1 MSIIKLVLCVEYWF
15 HFVLLSTG
23 KHAHSLY
30 LHLTIIAVADHN
42 AMYGW
47 LNLDKKTGP
56 VSRHDKIIT
65 SVSQSILYF
74 WFYVNFVLLLCN
86 SKDFILRSV
95 SGRQPGSQ
103 DSPTCKFY
111 VSRSGLTRSGSP
123 TSRGR
128 HNNCNNNKIFAL
140 YSQTV
145 SVIMFARFILLVYIS
160 RIIFDPVGW
169 NIIKIPGI

>member
-1 MSIIKLVLCVEYWF
+1 MIKYQQSRGLTFLCRNSILIWTQRIADGRGKAWTSHARWKMSIIKLVLCVEYWF

-86 SKDFILRSV
+86 SKDFILRSG
-95 SGRQPGSQ
+95 SGRPARESELANLQIL
-103 DSPTCKFY
+103 CK
-111 VSRSGLTRSGSP
+111 
-123 TSRGR
+123 
-128 HNNCNNNKIFAL
+128 
-140 YSQTV
+140 
-145 SVIMFARFILLVYIS
+145 
-160 RIIFDPVGW
+160 PVW
-169 NIIKIPGI
+169 PD